1 MKCAR
6 CQHENRSGAKFCEE
20 CATPLARACANC
32 GAQLSP
38 TAKFCS
44 ECAHPAS
51 QAAATAPRF
60 AAPEAYTPKHLAEKI
75 LTSKAALEGERK
87 QVSVLFA
94 DLKGSMDLFADRD
107 PEDARRLLDP
117 VLERMMEAVHRYEG
131 TVNQVMGDGIM
142 ALFGA
147 PLTHE
152 DHAVRACYAALRVQE
167 SVKRY
172 AEEVHR
178 TAGVPLHI
186 RVGVNSGEVIVR
198 SIGSDLRMDYT
209 AVGQTTNV
217 AARLEQMAMPGSIL
231 ISPETLRLAEGYVV
245 VKSLGAR
252 PVKGLEAPLE
262 LFEVVAAGTVRSRL
276 QAAAA
281 RGLTRFVG
289 RDSESEQLR
298 QALGRAGTGHGEV
311 VAVVGDPGVG
321 KSRLFWE
328 FTHSHRTEGWLIVE
342 SSSVSYGKA
351 TAFLPLIE
359 LLRTYFQVGAG
370 DDARKIREKVAGKLF
385 ALDRALE
392 PSLPALL
399 GLLEVPVDDPQWQ
412 RLDPPQR
419 RQQTLD
425 GVKRLLLRESQVQPL
440 LLVFEDLHWIDAETQ
455 AFLDSVVESLPTARV
470 LLLVNYR
477 PEYQHAWGSK
487 TYYRQLRIDPLP
499 PESAEEL
506 LEALLGNA
514 TGLES
519 LKRLLIER
527 TEGNPFF
534 LEESVRTLVETKVL
548 AGERGA
554 YQVAKAAQ
562 TLQIPATAQAILAAR
577 IDRLTPEDKRLLQ
590 AASVLG
596 KDVPFALLQ
605 VLVEGPEETLRRGLA
620 TLQAAEFL
628 YEARLFPDLEYT
640 FKHALTHDVAY
651 GSLLQDRRRALH
663 ARIVDAIE
671 ALYADRLMEHVEQL
685 ADHAFRG
692 EVWDK
697 AVRYLREA
705 GAKALARAAN
715 REAATCVEQAVM
727 ALPHLPETRE
737 TLEQAIDVRFE
748 LRGALFQL
756 GQLEKGFDYLREAE
770 DLARALDDQRRLAHV
785 SVVTSQHHLVVT
797 GHAEEAR
804 TWGERAHAIA
814 QTLGDLPLQVAA
826 NLYLGTACV
835 SLGEFARGEEHLG
848 RTLRLLD
855 GDLARERLG
864 LHGFPA
870 ALARSYLAWALAER
884 GDFRTAITRGQEG
897 VDLADAVQHK
907 YSLAFACWGL
917 GGAHVAQGDLAQGTR
932 VLERAAALCHE
943 WNLPALHPVVAGL
956 LGLARARS
964 GRVAEAVALLR
975 EAVAAGESS
984 FAKGIFHRQALI
996 WLGEALLLSDSLEE
1010 ARVVAERALA
1020 LVREFRY
1027 RVSEPAAL
1035 YLLARISA
1043 HHDPPDAV
1051 AAGTDYRLALALA
1064 KELGMRPL
1072 VAHCHLGLG
1081 KLYRRT
1087 GKHEQARDHLTS
1099 ATTMYREM
1107 DMRSWLE
1114 QAEISVVA

>member
-6 CQHENRSGAKFCEE
+6 CQHENRPGAKFCEE

-38 TAKFCS
+38 AAKFCS
-44 ECAHPAS
+44 ECAHPAG
-51 QAAATAPRF
+51 QAAAAAARF
-60 AAPEAYTPKHLAEKI
+60 AAPEAYTPKHLAERI

-94 DLKGSMDLFADRD
+94 DLKGSMELFADRD

-178 TAGVPLHI
+178 TAGVPLHV
-186 RVGVNSGEVIVR
+186 RVGVNSGEVVVR

-231 ISPETLRLAEGYVV
+231 ISPETLKLAEGYVV
-245 VKSLGAR
+245 VKPLGAR

-262 LFEVVAAGTVRSRL
+262 LFEVVGAGTVRSRL

-289 RDSESEQLR
+289 RATEVEQLR
-298 QALGRAGTGHGEV
+298 QALGRAGTGHGQV

-328 FTHSHRTEGWLIVE
+328 FTHSHRTEGWLTVE

-359 LLRTYFQVGAG
+359 LLRTYFQVGAS
-370 DDARKIREKVAGKLF
+370 DDARRIREKVTGKLF

-399 GLLEVPVDDPQWQ
+399 GLLEVSVDDPQWQ

-455 AFLDSVVESLPTARV
+455 AFLDSVVESLPTARL

-477 PEYQHAWGSK
+477 PEYQHAWGGK
-487 TYYRQLRIDPLP
+487 TYYRQLCIDPLP
-499 PESAEEL
+499 PENAEEL

-514 TGLES
+514 AGLES

-554 YQVAKAAQ
+554 YQVAKASQ

-577 IDRLTPEDKRLLQ
+577 IDRLMPEDKRLLQ

-596 KDVPFALLQ
+596 KDVPFALLEA
-605 VLVEGPEETLRRGLA
+605 LVEGQEETLRRSL
-620 TLQAAEFL
+620 TNLQAAEFL

-663 ARIVDAIE
+663 AMIVDTME
-671 ALYADRLMEHVEQL
+671 ALYSDRLIEHVEQL

-697 AVRYLREA
+697 AVQYLRQA
-705 GAKALARAAN
+705 SAKALARSAN
-715 REAATCVEQAVM
+715 REAVTCFEQALV
-727 ALPHLPETRE
+727 ALSHLRETRE
-737 TLEQAIDVRFE
+737 TLEQAIDVRVE

-756 GQLEKGFDYLREAE
+756 GQLERGFGYLREAE
-770 DLARALDDQRRLAHV
+770 DLAAALDDQRRLARV
-785 SVVTSQHHLVVT
+785 SVATSHHLLVVT
-797 GHAEEAR
+797 GHAERSCQEVCK
-804 TWGERAHAIA
+804 RA
-814 QTLGDLPLQVAA
+814 Q
-826 NLYLGTACV
+826 
-835 SLGEFARGEEHLG
+835 
-848 RTLRLLD
+848 
-855 GDLARERLG
+855 
-864 LHGFPA
+864 
-870 ALARSYLAWALAER
+870 
-884 GDFRTAITRGQEG
+884 
-897 VDLADAVQHK
+897 
-907 YSLAFACWGL
+907 
-917 GGAHVAQGDLAQGTR
+917 
-932 VLERAAALCHE
+932 AAA
-943 WNLPALHPVVAGL
+943 
-956 LGLARARS
+956 
-964 GRVAEAVALLR
+964 
-975 EAVAAGESS
+975 
-984 FAKGIFHRQALI
+984 FF
-996 WLGEALLLSDSLEE
+996 
-1010 ARVVAERALA
+1010 LA
-1020 LVREFRY
+1020 L
-1027 RVSEPAAL
+1027 SSPCL
-1035 YLLARISA
+1035 
-1043 HHDPPDAV
+1043 
-1051 AAGTDYRLALALA
+1051 T
-1064 KELGMRPL
+1064 
-1072 VAHCHLGLG
+1072 
-1081 KLYRRT
+1081 RT
-1087 GKHEQARDHLTS
+1087 PST
-1099 ATTMYREM
+1099 
-1107 DMRSWLE
+1107 
-1114 QAEISVVA
+1114 